1 MTKQKYCLITND
13 VETTSLWNHRLSDKT
28 GEVVFKEGM
37 PLLLEAYEKYGVKAT
52 FFFTGHIAALFPD
65 IVRMV
70 IPYGHEVGCHGLTHE
85 PDKAFDVMTCEEQVD
100 HLTRAKDI
108 LEGICNQEIIS
119 FRAPALRVNRY
130 TPEALLRTD
139 FRIDSSVASQRAD
152 MFLSFGSM
160 EKMKWIFAPRTPY
173 YTRDNNLARRG
184 VSTLFEIPLNSF
196 LLPYAGNVMRVS
208 PFAARMVRSILN
220 FESSVTGRP
229 LVFIIH
235 PNELI
240 DEEIEISSP
249 DRRAKNYL
257 AYLLGD
263 KLRYRLKL
271 RNLGKGALPLLIDQL
286 EFIKRKNYTFVTCEE
301 FYEISI
307 KKMNETAG
315 KKS

>member
-1 MTKQKYCLITND
+1 MEKNNYCLITND
-13 VETTSLWNHRLSDKT
+13 LETTSLWNHRLSDKT

-37 PLLLEAYEKYGVKAT
+37 PMLLEAYEKYGVKAT

-85 PDKAFDVMTCEEQVD
+85 PDKAFDVMTCEDQVD

-108 LEGICNQEIIS
+108 LEGICNREVIS

-130 TPEALLRTD
+130 TPQALVRTG
-139 FRIDSSVASQRAD
+139 FRIDSSVAPQRAD
-152 MFLSFGSM
+152 MFLSFGSL
-160 EKMKWIFAPRTPY
+160 EKMKWLLAPRTPY

-184 VSTLFEIPLNSF
+184 LSSIFEIPLNSF
-196 LLPYAGNVMRVS
+196 LLPYAGNVMRVY
-208 PFAARMVRSILN
+208 PFAARIVRTALN
-220 FESSVTGRP
+220 LEASVTGRP

-240 DEEIEISSP
+240 DEEVEISTAN
-249 DRRAKNYL
+249 RRAKNYL

-271 RNLGKGALPLLIDQL
+271 RNLGKEALPLLIDQL
-286 EFIKRKNYTFVTCEE
+286 EFIKRKNYTFVTCKEY
-301 FYEISI
+301 YEISI
-307 KKMNETAG
+307 NRLHETAG
-315 KKS
+315 KKG